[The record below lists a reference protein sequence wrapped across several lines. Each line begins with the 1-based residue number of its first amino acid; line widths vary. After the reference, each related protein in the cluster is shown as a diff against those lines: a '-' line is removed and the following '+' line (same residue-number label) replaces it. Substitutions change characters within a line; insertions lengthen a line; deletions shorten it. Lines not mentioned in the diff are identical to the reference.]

1 MHPWDARVLGLI
13 LVNTLAE
20 VLNPRPHH

>member
-1 MHPWDARVLGLI
+1 MYPWDARVLGLI

-20 VLNPRPHH
+20 VLDPRPHH